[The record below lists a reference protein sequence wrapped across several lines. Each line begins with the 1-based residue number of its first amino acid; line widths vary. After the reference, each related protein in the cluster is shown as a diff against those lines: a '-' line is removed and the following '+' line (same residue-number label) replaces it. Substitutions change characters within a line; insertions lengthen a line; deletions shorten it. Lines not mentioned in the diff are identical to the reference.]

1 MGIVEEK
8 VTLLPKELSW
18 LDFNARVLQEAAD
31 DSVPLIQRVRYLGI
45 FSNNMDEYFR
55 VQVADV
61 RRLAVF
67 STPAQRSPYIEL
79 LDQIRDRVL
88 ALQYRFDDIYLGLLS
103 QLRDHNIYLVN
114 ETQLDKAQGEFVRN
128 YFTTFIASELAPVL
142 LDERNDFPAVVEGS
156 IHFAI
161 KLDTTQGL
169 KYVLLEIPTQR
180 LGRFILIPQPE
191 GTRRKV
197 LIVIDNI
204 IRYCLADIFKGV
216 FQINSAAAYT
226 IKFTRDAELELSSS
240 ISQSFVDKVSQSLKK
255 RRKAALVRFVYDE
268 AMPTDML
275 NMLSKKLGFG
285 KYDSFIPGGRYH
297 NSKDFMDFPNLG
309 GKSLEFKVQSPV
321 LMPELEEN
329 RNLFESLK
337 EKDLLFFFPYH
348 SFNYVTQFIKV
359 SALDPAVKSIQIC
372 LYRVAEHSL
381 IVHAL
386 LNAVKNR
393 KEVTVVVEL
402 QARFDEQANIR
413 WANRLMDEGVNV
425 IFGVAGLKVHNKIIR
440 VVRKEG
446 NSNRTYSYIGTG
458 NFNEKTAKFYS
469 DFGFLTSDQEIG
481 DDLAKVFDFIKY
493 TYRHHEYKH
502 LWVAPH
508 TLRPKITALIEQ
520 EIDKAVNGQEASV
533 FIKCNNLEDQT
544 IINKLY
550 EAGQAGVKVRLIVR
564 GVCCLYA
571 GVPGLSETIEVKS
584 VVDRYLEHARVYVF
598 GDEEDRQLFI
608 SSADLMTRNLDFR
621 VEVACPIYDL
631 NLQSKIVRIL
641 ELQWSD
647 NTKARSLAEGHYNQ
661 VVASQGGR
669 KFRCQEKTHR
679 LLSESIE

>member
-1 MGIVEEK
+1 MVVSAEQI
-8 VTLLPKELSW
+8 TIIPKELSW

-31 DSVPLIQRVRYLGI
+31 ESVPLIQRVRYLGI

-61 RRLAVF
+61 RRLALF
-67 STPAQRSPYIEL
+67 SSPAQRAPYIEL
-79 LDQIRDRVL
+79 LDQIRSKVL
-88 ALQYRFDDIYLGLLS
+88 ALQANFDAIYYDLLCR
-103 QLRDHNIYLVN
+103 LRDDNIYVIN
-114 ETQLDKAQGEFVRN
+114 ETQLDQVQGAFVRD
-128 YFTTFIASELAPVL
+128 YFTTHVESELAPVL
-142 LDERNDFPAVVEGS
+142 LDERNDFPPVVEGS

-161 KLDTTQGL
+161 KLDTSKGL

-180 LGRFILIPQPE
+180 LGRFILIPQPD
-191 GTRRKV
+191 GKRRKV
-197 LIVIDNI
+197 VIVIDNI
-204 IRYCLADIFKGV
+204 IRYCLVDIFKGV
-216 FQINSAAAYT
+216 FQINSAEAYT

-268 AMPTDML
+268 AMPNDML

-309 GKSLEFKVQSPV
+309 GKSLEFKAQPPV

-329 RNLFESLK
+329 RNLFECLK

-348 SFNYVTQFIKV
+348 SFNYVTQFVKV
-359 SALDPAVKSIQIC
+359 SALDPAVKSIYIC

-386 LNAVKNR
+386 LNAVKNK

-425 IFGVAGLKVHNKIIR
+425 IFGVSGLKVHNKIIR

-446 NSNRTYSYIGTG
+446 GSTRTYSYVGTG
-458 NFNEKTAKFYS
+458 NFNEKTARLYS
-469 DFGFLTSDQEIG
+469 DFGLLTANQEIG
-481 DDLAKVFDFIKY
+481 DDLEKVFDFIKY
-493 TYRHHEYKH
+493 TYRHYEYKH

-508 TLRPKITALIEQ
+508 SLRSKITGLIEQ
-520 EIDKAVNGQEASV
+520 EIIHAQNGLDAQI

-544 IINKLY
+544 IIDKLY
-550 EAGQAGVKVRLIVR
+550 EAGRAGVNVRLMVR
-564 GVCCLYA
+564 GVCCMLA
-571 GVPGLSETIEVKS
+571 GVPGVSESVEVKS
-584 VVDRYLEHARVYVF
+584 LVDRYLEHSRVYVF
-598 GDEEDRQLFI
+598 GAQGAEQVFI

-621 VEVACPIYDL
+621 VEVACPIYEQEL
-631 NLQSKIVRIL
+631 KAKVLHIM
-641 ELQWSD
+641 ELQWND
-647 NTKARSLAEGHYNQ
+647 NVKARSLGETDFNQ
-661 VVASQGGR
+661 VLVPEGARKLRSQEQIHR
-669 KFRCQEKTHR
+669 YLSKF
-679 LLSESIE
+679 S

>member
-1 MGIVEEK
+1 MGDNAEQI
-8 VTLLPKELSW
+8 TIMPKELSW
-18 LDFNARVLQEAAD
+18 LDFNGRVLQEAAD
-31 DSVPLIQRVRYLGI
+31 ESVPLIQRVRYLGI

-67 STPAQRSPYIEL
+67 SSPAQRSPYIEL
-79 LDQIRDRVL
+79 LDQIRCRVL
-88 ALQYRFDDIYLGLLS
+88 TLQSRFDEIYLNLLS
-103 QLRDHNIYLVN
+103 QLRNDNIYLIN
-114 ETQLDKAQGEFVRN
+114 EAQLDQAQGEFVRD
-128 YFTTFIASELAPVL
+128 YFTAHIESELAPVL
-142 LDERNDFPAVVEGS
+142 LDERNDFPSVVEGS

-161 KLDTTQGL
+161 KLDTTQGV
-169 KYVLLEIPTQR
+169 KYVLLEIPTHR
-180 LGRFILIPQPE
+180 LGRFILIPHPE
-191 GTRRKV
+191 GKRRKV
-197 LIVIDNI
+197 LIVIDNM

-268 AMPTDML
+268 AMPKDML

-309 GKSLEFKVQSPV
+309 GKSLEFKAQTSVV
-321 LMPELEEN
+321 MPELEEN
-329 RNLFESLK
+329 RNLFESLQ

-348 SFNYVTQFIKV
+348 SFNYITQFIKA
-359 SALDPAVKSIQIC
+359 SALDPAVKSIHIC

-386 LNAVKNR
+386 LNAVKNQ

-425 IFGVAGLKVHNKIIR
+425 IFGVSGLKVHNKIIR

-458 NFNEKTAKFYS
+458 NFNEKTAQLYS
-469 DFGFLTSDQEIG
+469 DFGLLTSNQEIG
-481 DDLAKVFDFIKY
+481 DDIAKVFDFIKY

-502 LWVAPH
+502 LWVSPH
-508 TLRPKITALIEQ
+508 SLRSKISRLIEQ
-520 EIDKAVNGQEASV
+520 EIIHAHNGQDAQV
-533 FIKCNNLEDQT
+533 FIKCNNLEDQA
-544 IINKLY
+544 IIDKLY
-550 EAGQAGVKVRLIVR
+550 EAGRAGVKVRLMVR
-564 GVCCLYA
+564 GVCCLLA
-571 GVPGLSETIEVKS
+571 GVPGMSDTIEVKS
-584 VVDRYLEHARVYVF
+584 VVDRYLEHSRVYVF
-598 GDEEDRQLFI
+598 GQGELQKVFI

-631 NLQSKIVRIL
+631 SLRQKILHIL
-641 ELQWSD
+641 ELQWGD
-647 NTKARSLAEGHYNQ
+647 NTKARSLGEGDYNQ
-661 VVASQGGR
+661 VVKTPGGR
-669 KFRCQEKTHR
+669 KFRSQEQIHR
-679 LLSESIE
+679 YLSKLVE